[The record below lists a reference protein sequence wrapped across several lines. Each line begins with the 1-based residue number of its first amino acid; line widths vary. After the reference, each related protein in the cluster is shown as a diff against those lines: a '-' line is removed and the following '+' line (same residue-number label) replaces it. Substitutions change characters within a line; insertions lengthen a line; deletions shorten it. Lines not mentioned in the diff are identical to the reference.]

1 MDLTLVDIVLDSI
14 RDINQ
19 LKNTINLYQ
28 FTDISEIKVFRDFVK
43 KYGDNYSDKDI
54 ENFFFKKMNIL
65 NSRITDDLSSDY
77 YDLNSLLAVYRKW
90 RIF

>member
-1 MDLTLVDIVLDSI
+1 MISFTKSKKKYQTGFGFNFLVDIVLDSV

-28 FTDISEIKVFRDFVK
+28 FTNTSEIKVFKDFVK

-54 ENFFFKKMNIL
+54 ESFFFKKMN
-65 NSRITDDLSSDY
+65 
-77 YDLNSLLAVYRKW
+77 
-90 RIF
+90 